1 MKSGGT
7 KTDKLEKFMMRIG
20 IYSFL
25 YTVPAIIVIAC
36 LLHEQVCIFFF
47 LSLSRSYHK
56 KYVGTIIL
64 SLFNFD
70 CQAFFDSW
78 MLRWQED
85 KCRDPQ
91 WIKFVFAC
99 PSQTLA
105 YAKGS
110 GAYPTSPTYPKPEFA
125 VFMIKYG
132 IIISI
137 EMALTESS
145 ETNCF
150 SLNV

>member
-7 KTDKLEKFMMRIG
+7 KTDKLEKFMLRIG

-36 LLHEQVCIFFF
+36 LLHEQVCKIFLLWQCFRLSSSAIITF
-47 LSLSRSYHK
+47 L
-56 KYVGTIIL
+56 
-64 SLFNFD
+64 FW
-70 CQAFFDSW
+70 QAYFDSW

-99 PSQTLA
+99 PSQSLA
-105 YAKGS
+105 YAKGA
-110 GAYPTSPTYPKPEFA
+110 GGYPTAPTYPKPEFA
-125 VFMIKYG
+125 VFMIKYL
-132 IIISI
+132 IDFHEDILPVI
-137 EMALTESS
+137 L
-145 ETNCF
+145 
-150 SLNV
+150 